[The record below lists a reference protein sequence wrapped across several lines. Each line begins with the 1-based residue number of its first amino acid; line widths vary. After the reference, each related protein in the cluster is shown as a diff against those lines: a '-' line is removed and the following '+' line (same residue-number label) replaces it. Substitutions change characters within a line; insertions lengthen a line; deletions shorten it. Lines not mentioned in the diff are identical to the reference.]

1 MIRQGTNI
9 LKEHS
14 KKRLDFN
21 PELKQINFLDR
32 RVYQRSEGVFY
43 PSVTTILQYMPKNKF
58 FETWMKDVGH
68 NADLIMKRAGKEG
81 TQVHEAAEQLVQG
94 EEVSWMDDYGKAKYS
109 QIVWEMIL
117 KFHEFWN
124 TYKPELISC
133 EDFVWSDKYKYAG
146 TADLVVKINNKTWLL
161 DIKTSNSIHK
171 SFDLQLASYAKAIEE
186 SRKIKIDRTG
196 IIWLKAHTRGP
207 SKQKKVMQGKGWKV
221 LQIDDIDKNFE
232 LFQNIYNLY
241 KLDHPTTE
249 PIYYKYPTTLKIEN
263 GRKE

>member
-1 MIRQGTNI
+1 MIKQGTNI

-21 PELKQINFLDR
+21 PDLKQINFLDR

-58 FETWMKDVGH
+58 FEQWMKDVGH
-68 NADLIMKRAGKEG
+68 NADLIMRRAGKEG
-81 TQVHEAAEQLVQG
+81 TQVHEAAEQLVLG
-94 EEVSWMDDYGKAKYS
+94 EEVSWMDDYGKARYS

-117 KFHEFWN
+117 KFYNFW
-124 TYKPELISC
+124 TTLKPELISS
-133 EDFVWSDKYKYAG
+133 EDFVWSDKHKYAG
-146 TADLVVKINNKTWLL
+146 TADLVVKMNNETWLL

-171 SFDLQLASYAKAIEE
+171 SFDLQLASYAKGLEE
-186 SRKIKIDRTG
+186 SKGIKIDRTG

-207 SKQKKVMQGKGWKV
+207 SKQKNTIQGKGWKL
-221 LQIDDIDKNFE
+221 LQIDEIEKNFE

-249 PIYYKYPTTLKIEN
+249 PIYYKYPTTLKI
-263 GRKE
+263 